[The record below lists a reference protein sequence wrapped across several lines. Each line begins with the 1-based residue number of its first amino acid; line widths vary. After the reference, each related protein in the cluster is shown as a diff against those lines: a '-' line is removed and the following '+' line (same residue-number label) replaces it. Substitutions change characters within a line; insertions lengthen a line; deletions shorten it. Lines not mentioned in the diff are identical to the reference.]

1 MEMESSDCDS
11 SFFEQKNIFIALTY
25 KCNAFCRKCI
35 TRYNRF
41 RNQSMQRSDCR
52 RLAELLI
59 ANHFSGIINL
69 GSGESLL
76 YDELPTFV
84 ERVLSELP
92 QVRFR
97 ILTNGM
103 LFSSRL
109 PAFFFSPRIIWGI
122 TLDGFCNAD
131 LQHLQQGVDVETVKH
146 NIISVCKAGFASNL
160 YLNYTLNKQ
169 NIRSLKA
176 YIDFANEIGVPKI
189 YVTEMKIFK
198 GFKDLDRYRLSQEDK
213 NAVIS
218 LRQYAEKMPFKVV
231 SFDTERDLAHRKN
244 CLQLKGRISPIID
257 LDCSLTFCSGQED
270 RFLGSIFEADTLTK
284 WSALLKKLQA
294 DNTLAAKWCSRCF
307 SNMEADGYFSVPL
320 SLNPYL
326 WERCHVL

>member
-92 QVRFR
+92 QVTKSGYK
-97 ILTNGM
+97 L
-103 LFSSRL
+103 
-109 PAFFFSPRIIWGI
+109 
-122 TLDGFCNAD
+122 
-131 LQHLQQGVDVETVKH
+131 
-146 NIISVCKAGFASNL
+146 AGWYTDSNYKNEFDINKSIDSNL
-160 YLNYTLNKQ
+160 VLYAKWEKLTEDDK
-169 NIRSLKA
+169 
-176 YIDFANEIGVPKI
+176 
-189 YVTEMKIFK
+189 VT
-198 GFKDLDRYRLSQEDK
+198 
-213 NAVIS
+213 
-218 LRQYAEKMPFKVV
+218 V
-231 SFDTERDLAHRKN
+231 SFVLNVNNEKIDSIELVKGNTINLPSKN
-244 CLQLKGRISPIID
+244 I
-257 LDCSLTFCSGQED
+257 
-270 RFLGSIFEADTLTK
+270 
-284 WSALLKKLQA
+284 
-294 DNTLAAKWCSRCF
+294 N
-307 SNMEADGYFSVPL
+307 
-320 SLNPYL
+320 
-326 WERCHVL
+326 